1 MSGDGDINVIGVD
14 LGGTKILAGKV
25 EGGKMTASHRT
36 LVPIGGSENA
46 VLRALLEA
54 IDAVI
59 DTETSGIGVGVPSV
73 VDIEKGIVYDVQNIP
88 SWKKVYLK
96 NILEHKYGVSV
107 YINNDANCFAVGE
120 KYFGEGQNSESFAA
134 VINGTGMA
142 AGLIIND
149 KLYNGSNCG
158 AGEFGTMPYLDHTFE
173 YYCSGQ
179 FFKNIHDVDGETL
192 FRQASA
198 GDQNAL
204 AIFKEFGGHFG
215 KAINA
220 ILYAIDPE
228 LIILGGSVSKAYP
241 FFKEGMWESISKLA
255 YRTVVNNLTIR
266 LSTKPDIAVLGAA
279 ALYFDAT
286 SGRVNYD
293 SKIRQN

>member
-1 MSGDGDINVIGVD
+1 MRGNGGIKVIGVD
-14 LGGTKILAGKV
+14 LGGTKVLAGKV
-25 EGGKMTASHRT
+25 QDRRMTASHKT
-36 LVPIGGSENA
+36 LVPVAGSENA
-46 VLRALLEA
+46 VLGALQEA

-59 DTETSGIGVGVPSV
+59 DDEVKGIGVGVPSV

-96 NILEHKYGVSV
+96 DILEHKYGVSV

-120 KYFGEGQNSESFAA
+120 KYFGEGRNSQSFAA

-142 AGLIIND
+142 AGLIIHD

-179 FFKNIHDVDGETL
+179 FFRNVHNIDGEVL
-192 FRQASA
+192 FNLASD

-204 AIFKEFGGHFG
+204 SIFEEFGGHFG
-215 KAINA
+215 KAINS

-241 FFKEGMWESISKLA
+241 FFSKGMWDSIKKLA
-255 YRTVVNNLTIR
+255 YTTVVQNLTIK
-266 LSTKPDIAVLGAA
+266 LSTNPDIAVLGAA
-279 ALYFDAT
+279 ALYYNAT
-286 SGRVNYD
+286 S
-293 SKIRQN
+293 

>member
-1 MSGDGDINVIGVD
+1 MRGKGDIKVIGVD

-25 EGGKMTASHRT
+25 QDGRMTASHKT
-36 LVPIGGSENA
+36 LVPVAGSENA
-46 VLRALLEA
+46 VLGALIEA

-59 DTETSGIGVGVPSV
+59 DEEVTGIGVGVPSV
-73 VDIEKGIVYDVQNIP
+73 VDIEKGIVHDVQNIP

-96 NILEHKYGVSV
+96 DILEHKYGVSV

-120 KYFGEGQNSESFAA
+120 KYFGEGRNSQSFAA

-142 AGLIIND
+142 AGLIIHD

-179 FFKNIHDVDGETL
+179 FFRNVHGVGGESL
-192 FRQASA
+192 FRLASD

-204 AIFKEFGGHFG
+204 AIFEGFGGHFG
-215 KAINA
+215 KAINS

-241 FFKEGMWESISKLA
+241 FFNKSMWDSIKELA
-255 YRTVVNNLTIR
+255 YTTVVQNLTIK
-266 LSTKPDIAVLGAA
+266 LSTNPDIAVLGAA
-279 ALYFDAT
+279 ALYFNAT
-286 SGRVNYD
+286 S
-293 SKIRQN
+293 